1 MSSRTVTLPLTL
13 LLLAFAI
20 ASTFPKVHNDGLET
34 ACGTIVVSDASYLGS
49 PIHVA
54 TVFTGDGSMPTFQ
67 VGPAVQPGVGCLSYP
82 KIGSTADF
90 IRGPL
95 YR

>member
-1 MSSRTVTLPLTL
+1 MKTATLPLTI
-13 LLLAFAI
+13 LLLAFAV
-20 ASTFPKVHNDGLET
+20 ASTFPKVHSDGLET
-34 ACGTIVVSDASYLGS
+34 VCGTITVSNASYLGS

-54 TVFTGDGSMPTFQ
+54 TVFMEDGTMPTFQ
-67 VGPAVQPGVGCLSYP
+67 VGPAVQSGHGCLSYR
-82 KIGSTADF
+82 KLGSTADF

>member
-1 MSSRTVTLPLTL
+1 MKSQHTTIPFTI

-20 ASTFPKVHNDGLET
+20 AIATPKVHNDGIET
-34 ACGTIVVSDASYLGS
+34 ACGTIKVADAVYVGT

-54 TVFTGDGSMPTFQ
+54 TVFTEDGAMPTFQ